1 MLQLETLPASL
12 AGLLWVFRPCFTA
25 PTFRTFCAL
34 AAGLV
39 AQPGRR
45 TVCGMLVG
53 AGLAGVWH
61 HWRAHRF
68 FARAAWSVS
77 QVGAV
82 LAGLVADRLI
92 PAGAA
97 VLIAVD
103 DTVFRRS
110 GPRVADAFWQHDGS
124 RPGPRQARVGYGN
137 NWLIAGIVLALP
149 FTDRPVCL
157 PVAFALV
164 AQNGA
169 SKQVLTGQLIATLAA
184 ALPGRRL
191 HVVADSAYAGA
202 DGAETRKALHGRGLP
217 AGVSLTSRLRTNAV
231 LTAIATPVPGK
242 AGRPKRI
249 GHRLGTAKHLATLM
263 TAQARWTSAT
273 VSRYGRTDQ
282 VELAETTCLW
292 YGVYRSRTVRVIL
305 LRNPNRHT
313 TGRTT
318 GRPTGRTGAGY
329 HLALVTT
336 DLTSPADQIVT
347 RYAARWSIEVAIE
360 DAKQITG
367 AGQARNRTPTAV
379 ARTVPFALI
388 VQSLVVLWY
397 TLHGHQPDTITE
409 RRNQAP
415 WYRDKTHPAYLD
427 MIITLRRIL
436 IAARFRAGIARQ
448 PTPQETLAV
457 HQAWA
462 QAAA

>member
-12 AGLLWVFRPCFTA
+12 VGLLWVFRPCFTA
-25 PTFRTFCAL
+25 PTFRAFCAL
-34 AAGLV
+34 VAGLV

-68 FARAAWSVS
+68 FARAAWDVS

-124 RPGPRQARVGYGN
+124 RPGPRQARVSYGN
-137 NWLIAGIVLALP
+137 NWLIAGIVLTLP

-164 AQNGA
+164 AKNGA
-169 SKQVLTGQLIATLAA
+169 SKQFLTGQLIATLAA
-184 ALPGRRL
+184 ALPGRHL

-217 AGVSLTSRLRTNAV
+217 AGVSLTSRLRANAV
-231 LTAIATPVPGK
+231 LTAIANPVPGK

-249 GHRLGTAKHLATLM
+249 GHRLGTAKHLAARLS
-263 TAQARWTSAT
+263 AQARWAAAT

-282 VELAETTCLW
+282 AELAETTCLW

-305 LRNPNRHT
+305 LRDP
-313 TGRTT
+313 GRRT
-318 GRPTGRTGAGY
+318 TGRTGAGY

-360 DAKQITG
+360 HAKQITG

-388 VQSLVVLWY
+388 AQSLVVLWY

-415 WYRDKTHPAYLD
+415 WYRDKTQPSYLD
-427 MIITLRRIL
+427 MITKLRRVL
-436 IAARFRAGIARQ
+436 IAARFRAGRTTN

-462 QAAA
+462 EAAA

>member
-12 AGLLWVFRPCFTA
+12 VGLLWVFRPCFTA

-34 AAGLV
+34 AAGLL

-68 FARAAWSVS
+68 FARAAWDVS

-82 LAGLVADRLI
+82 LAGLVVDRLI
-92 PAGAA
+92 PGGAA
-97 VLIAVD
+97 VLVAVD
-103 DTVFRRS
+103 DTLFRRS
-110 GPRVADAFWQHDGS
+110 GRRVADAFWQHDGS
-124 RPGPRQARVGYGN
+124 RPGPKRAQVGYGN
-137 NWLIAGIVLALP
+137 NWLIAGIVVDLP
-149 FTDRPVCL
+149 FLDRAVCL

-164 AQNGA
+164 AKDGA
-169 SKQVLTGQLIATLAA
+169 SKQILTGQLIATLAA

-202 DGAETRKALHGRGLP
+202 DGAETRTALHGRGLP
-217 AGVSLTSRLRTNAV
+217 AGASLTSRLRANAV

-242 AGRPKRI
+242 PGRPKRI
-249 GHRLGTAKHLATLM
+249 GDRLGTPKHLATAM

-282 VELAETTCLW
+282 VELADTTCLW
-292 YGVYRSRTVRVIL
+292 YGVYRSRTMRVIL
-305 LRNPNRHT
+305 LRDPGR
-313 TGRTT
+313 RTT
-318 GRPTGRTGAGY
+318 AGY
-329 HLALVTT
+329 QLALITT
-336 DLTSPADQIVT
+336 DLTSPAADIVT

-367 AGQARNRTPTAV
+367 VGQARNRTPTAV
-379 ARTVPFALI
+379 ARTVPFALT
-388 VQSLVVLWY
+388 VQSLAVLWY
-397 TLHGHQPDTITE
+397 TLHGHPPDTITE
-409 RRNQAP
+409 RRDQAP
-415 WYRDKTHPAYLD
+415 WYRDKTQPSYLD
-427 MIITLRRIL
+427 MIIKLRRVL
-436 IAARFRAGIARQ
+436 IAARFRAGKTTD
-448 PTPQETLAV
+448 PTPEETLAV

-462 QAAA
+462 EAAA

>member
-1 MLQLETLPASL
+1 MLQLQTLPASL
-12 AGLLWVFRPCFTA
+12 AGLLWAFRPCFTA

-34 AAGLV
+34 VAGLV

-68 FARAAWSVS
+68 FARAVWDVS

-82 LAGLVADRLI
+82 LAGLVVDRLV

-97 VLIAVD
+97 VCVAVD
-103 DTVFRRS
+103 DTLFRRS
-110 GPRVADAFWQHDGS
+110 GRRVADAFWQHDGS
-124 RPGPRQARVGYGN
+124 RPGPKQAQVGYGN

-157 PVAFALV
+157 PVAFAL
-164 AQNGA
+164 AGKDSP
-169 SKQVLTGQLIATLAA
+169 SKQVLAGQLIAAIAA
-184 ALPGRRL
+184 ALPGRRID
-191 HVVADSAYAGA
+191 VVADAWYAGA
-202 DGAETRKALHGRGLP
+202 DGAPGAARGTTRGRGFP
-217 AGVSLTSRLRTNAV
+217 PGVSLTSRLRANAT
-231 LTAIATPVPGK
+231 LTAIATPIPGTG
-242 AGRPKRI
+242 GRPRRI
-249 GHRLGTAKHLATLM
+249 GATLGRPTDLAA
-263 TAQARWTSAT
+263 TASWAPAQ

-282 VELAETTCLW
+282 VDLVDIRCLW

-305 LRNPNRHT
+305 LRDPT
-313 TGRTT
+313 
-318 GRPTGRTGAGY
+318 RPSKAGY
-329 HLALVTT
+329 QLALITT
-336 DLTSPADQIVT
+336 DLTSPATDIVT

-379 ARTVPFALI
+379 ARTVPFALL

-397 TLHGHQPDTITE
+397 TLHGHQPDTVTT
-409 RRNQAP
+409 RRDQTP
-415 WYRDKTHPAYLD
+415 WYRTKTHPAYQD
-427 MIITLRRIL
+427 MINKLRRVL
-436 IAARFRAGIARQ
+436 IAARFRAGRAAD
-448 PTPQETLAV
+448 PTPEETLAV

-462 QAAA
+462 EAAT

>member
-1 MLQLETLPASL
+1 MLQFETLPASL
-12 AGLLWVFRPCFTA
+12 AGLLWVFRPCFTG
-25 PTFRTFCAL
+25 PTFGTFAAL
-34 AAGLV
+34 VAGLV

-68 FARAAWSVS
+68 FARAAWDVS

-82 LAGLVADRLI
+82 LAGLVVQRLT
-92 PAGAA
+92 PPGSA
-97 VLIAVD
+97 VVIAVD
-103 DTVFRRS
+103 DTLFRRS

-124 RPGPRQARVGYGN
+124 RPGPRPAQVGYGN
-137 NWLIAGIVLALP
+137 NWLIAGIVCTLP
-149 FTDRPVCL
+149 FTDRAVCL

-164 AQNGA
+164 GKNGV
-169 SKQVLTGQLIATLAA
+169 SKQILTGQLIATLAA

-191 HVVADSAYAGA
+191 HVVADSAYAGV
-202 DGAETRKALHGRGLP
+202 DGAQTRKALYGRGLP
-217 AGVSLTSRLRTNAV
+217 AGVSLTSRLRANAV

-242 AGRPKRI
+242 PGRPKRI
-249 GHRLGTAKHLATLM
+249 GQRLGTPTHLAALM
-263 TAQARWTSAT
+263 TTQARWRTGT
-273 VSRYGRTDQ
+273 VHRYGRTDT
-282 VELAETTCLW
+282 VELADTHCLW

-305 LRNPNRHT
+305 LREP
-313 TGRTT
+313 GR
-318 GRPTGRTGAGY
+318 RTRAGY

-347 RYAARWSIEVAIE
+347 RYATRWSIEVAIE

-367 AGQARNRTPTAV
+367 VGQARNRTPTAV
-379 ARTVPFALI
+379 ARTVPFALT

-409 RRNQAP
+409 RRDQAP
-415 WYRDKTHPAYLD
+415 WYRDKTHPSYHD
-427 MIITLRRIL
+427 MIIKLRRIL
-436 IAARFRAGIARQ
+436 ITARFRAGTARQ
-448 PTPQETLAV
+448 PTPEETLAV
-457 HQAWA
+457 HAAWA

>member
-25 PTFRTFCAL
+25 PTFRTFAAL
-34 AAGLV
+34 VAGLV
-39 AQPGRR
+39 AQSGRR

-68 FARAAWSVS
+68 FARAAWDVS

-82 LAGLVADRLI
+82 LAGLVVERLV
-92 PAGAA
+92 PGGAA
-97 VLIAVD
+97 VLVAVD
-103 DTVFRRS
+103 DTLFRRS
-110 GPRVADAFWQHDGS
+110 GRRVAEAFWQHDGS
-124 RPGPRQARVGYGN
+124 RPGPKQAQVGYGN
-137 NWLIAGIVLALP
+137 NWLIAGIVVDLP
-149 FTDRPVCL
+149 FLHRPVCL

-164 AQNGA
+164 AKHGA
-169 SKQVLTGQLIATLAA
+169 SKQILTGQLIATLAA
-184 ALPGRRL
+184 ALPGRHL

-202 DGAETRKALHGRGLP
+202 DGAETRTALHGRGLP
-217 AGVSLTSRLRTNAV
+217 AGVSLTSRLRANAV

-242 AGRPKRI
+242 PGRPKRI
-249 GHRLGTAKHLATLM
+249 GHRLGTAKHLAALI

-282 VELAETTCLW
+282 VELADIHCLW

-305 LRNPNRHT
+305 LRDPGR
-313 TGRTT
+313 RTT
-318 GRPTGRTGAGY
+318 AGY
-329 HLALVTT
+329 HLALIST
-336 DLTSPADQIVT
+336 DLTSPATDIVA

-367 AGQARNRTPTAV
+367 VGQARNRTHHAV

-397 TLHGHQPDTITE
+397 TRHGHHSDTITE
-409 RRNQAP
+409 RRDQAP
-415 WYRDKTHPAYLD
+415 WYRDKTQPSYLD
-427 MIITLRRIL
+427 MIIKLRRVL
-436 IAARFRAGIARQ
+436 ITARFRAGTARQ
-448 PTPQETLAV
+448 PTPEETLAI
-457 HQAWA
+457 HAAWA
-462 QAAA
+462 EAAA

>member
-12 AGLLWVFRPCFTA
+12 VGLLWVFRPCFTA
-25 PTFRTFCAL
+25 PTFRTFAAL
-34 AAGLV
+34 AAGLL

-68 FARAAWSVS
+68 FARAAWDVS

-82 LAGLVADRLI
+82 LAGLVVDRLI
-92 PAGAA
+92 PGGAA
-97 VLIAVD
+97 VLVAVD
-103 DTVFRRS
+103 DTLFRRS
-110 GPRVADAFWQHDGS
+110 GRRVADAFWQHDGS
-124 RPGPRQARVGYGN
+124 RPGPKRAQVGYGN
-137 NWLIAGIVLALP
+137 NWLIAGIVVDLP
-149 FTDRPVCL
+149 FLDRAVCL

-164 AQNGA
+164 GKDGA
-169 SKQVLTGQLIATLAA
+169 SKQILTGQLIAALAA

-202 DGAETRKALHGRGLP
+202 DGAETRTALHGRGLP
-217 AGVSLTSRLRTNAV
+217 AGVSLTSRLRANAV

-242 AGRPKRI
+242 PGRPKRI
-249 GHRLGTAKHLATLM
+249 GDRLGTPKHLAAAM

-282 VELAETTCLW
+282 VELADTTCLW

-305 LRNPNRHT
+305 LRDPGR
-313 TGRTT
+313 RTT
-318 GRPTGRTGAGY
+318 AGY
-329 HLALVTT
+329 HLALITT
-336 DLTSPADQIVT
+336 DLTSPAADIVT

-367 AGQARNRTPTAV
+367 VGQARNRTPTAV
-379 ARTVPFALI
+379 ARTVPFALT
-388 VQSLVVLWY
+388 VQSLAVLWY
-397 TLHGHQPDTITE
+397 TLHGHQPDTITQ
-409 RRNQAP
+409 RRDQAP
-415 WYRDKTHPAYLD
+415 WYRDKTQPSYLD
-427 MIITLRRIL
+427 MIIKLRRVL
-436 IAARFRAGIARQ
+436 IAARFRAGKTTD
-448 PTPQETLAV
+448 PTPEETLAV

-462 QAAA
+462 EAAA